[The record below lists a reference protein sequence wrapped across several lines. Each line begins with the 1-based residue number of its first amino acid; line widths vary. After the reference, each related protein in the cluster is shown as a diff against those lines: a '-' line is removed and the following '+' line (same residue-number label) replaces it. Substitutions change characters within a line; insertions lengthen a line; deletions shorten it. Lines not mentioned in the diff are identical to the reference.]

1 MSEKNGNFKLVFE
14 LSEEGRKGFS
24 LPEMDVP
31 EINLRDAYPDDVL
44 RKKPAELPEISEL
57 DLVRHFTTLSSR
69 NYSVDTQFYPLGSCT
84 MKYNPK
90 LNEKVARLDGF
101 AKLHPLQPEETAQGT
116 LELLVELERLL
127 CEICG
132 MDKFSLQPAA
142 GAQGEFTGML
152 MIRAY
157 HQSRK
162 NAKTKVL
169 VPDSAHGTNPA
180 SAAFCGY
187 EVVSIKSNA
196 KGLVD
201 IDDLREKTTT
211 DVAAFM
217 LTNPNTLGLF
227 EEQVQ
232 EIAEII
238 HTEDGLLYYDGAN
251 LNALVGLCRPGDMG
265 FDVVHLNL
273 HKTFSTP
280 HGGGGPGAG
289 PVGVKEK
296 LAPFLPVPVI
306 EKKKNGRYV
315 LNDKRPKSIGKL
327 LAFYGNA
334 GILIRAYTYIRLHG
348 KEGLKAVSEHA
359 VLNANY
365 LLHRIKEHY
374 DVPYGTLCMHEF
386 VASGR
391 KQKEHGVRTLD
402 IAKKLLDYGF
412 YAPTIYFPLIVD
424 EALMIEPTET
434 ESRQTLDA
442 FAAALIEISQAAK
455 ENPQHIVNA
464 PETLPVSRCD
474 EVLAARKPVLKWK
487 KS

>member
-1 MSEKNGNFKLVFE
+1 MFKLVFE
-14 LSEEGRKGFS
+14 LSAEGRKGCS
-24 LPEMDVP
+24 IPELDVP
-31 EINLRDAYPDDVL
+31 DVDVSKAYAKEFL
-44 RKKPAELPEISEL
+44 RKEPAELPEISEL
-57 DLVRHFTTLSSR
+57 DFVRHFTTLSSR

-90 LNEKVARLDGF
+90 INEKVARLEGF
-101 AKLHPLQPEETAQGT
+101 AKLHPLQPEETAQGF
-116 LELLVELERLL
+116 LELFYGLEKML

-132 MDKFSLQPAA
+132 MDAFTLQPAA

-157 HQSRK
+157 HKARK
-162 NAKTKVL
+162 NKKTKVL

-180 SAAFCGY
+180 SAALCGY

-201 IDDLREKTTT
+201 VNDLREKTTP

-232 EIAEII
+232 DIASII
-238 HTEDGLLYYDGAN
+238 HSVDGLLYYDGAN
-251 LNALVGLCRPGDMG
+251 LNALVGMCRPGDMG

-296 LAPFLPVPVI
+296 LVPFLPVPAV
-306 EKKKNGRYV
+306 EKKKNGSFF
-315 LNDKRPKSIGKL
+315 LNYKKPKSVGKL
-327 LAFYGNA
+327 MTFYGNA
-334 GILIRAYTYIRLHG
+334 GMLIRAYAYIRMHG
-348 KEGLKAVSEHA
+348 KEGLKAISEHA

-365 LLHRIKEHY
+365 ILHRIKDHY

-391 KQKEHGVRTLD
+391 KQKEQGVRTLD
-402 IAKKLLDYGF
+402 IAKKLLDYGY
-412 YAPTIYFPLIVD
+412 YAPTIYFPLIVE

-434 ESRQTLDA
+434 ESKQTLDA
-442 FAAALIEISQAAK
+442 FADALIEISRAAEETPESVTK
-455 ENPQHIVNA
+455 A